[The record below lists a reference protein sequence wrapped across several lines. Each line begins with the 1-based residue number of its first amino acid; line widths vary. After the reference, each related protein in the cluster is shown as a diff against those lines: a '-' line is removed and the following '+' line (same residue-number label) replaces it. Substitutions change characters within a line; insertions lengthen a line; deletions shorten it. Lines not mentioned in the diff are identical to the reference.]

1 LDEKSRL
8 TLHAAGVDRVR
19 YGVVNG
25 GVPRSVRR
33 ECVGADGAETGTGTA
48 AGG

>member
-1 LDEKSRL
+1 MDEKSRL

-19 YGVVNG
+19 YCVVNG
-25 GVPRSVRR
+25 GVSRSVGR
-33 ECVGADGAETGTGTA
+33 ERVGTGGAEAGTGTA